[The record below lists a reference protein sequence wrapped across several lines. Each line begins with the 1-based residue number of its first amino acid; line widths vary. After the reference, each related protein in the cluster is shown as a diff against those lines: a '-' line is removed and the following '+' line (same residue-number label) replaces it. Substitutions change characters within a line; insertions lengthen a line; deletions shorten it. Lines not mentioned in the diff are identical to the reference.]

1 MIMIM
6 IMIIII
12 IIMMMIMMVVMM
24 MMIIPFVT
32 KFANR
37 FVYGTNVLFCLY
49 FDVHFCSKASYIEK
63 NSIPSAVPQI
73 QFAYDYQ
80 II

>member
-1 MIMIM
+1 MMVM
-6 IMIIII
+6 MMV
-12 IIMMMIMMVVMM
+12 MMMII
-24 MMIIPFVT
+24 IIPFVT

-37 FVYGTNVLFCLY
+37 FVHGTNVLFCLY
-49 FDVHFCSKASYIEK
+49 FDVHFCSKASYFEK

-80 II
+80 INKCSAY

>member
-1 MIMIM
+1 MMM
-6 IMIIII
+6 MMMMMM
-12 IIMMMIMMVVMM
+12 IMMMIMMVV

-37 FVYGTNVLFCLY
+37 FVHGTNVLFCLY